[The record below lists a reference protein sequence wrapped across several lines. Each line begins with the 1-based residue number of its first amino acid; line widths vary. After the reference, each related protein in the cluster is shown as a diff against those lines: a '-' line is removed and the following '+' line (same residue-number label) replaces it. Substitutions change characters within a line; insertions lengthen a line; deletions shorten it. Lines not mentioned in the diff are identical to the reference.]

1 MQSFKRTIGCGLVTK
16 ELLGK
21 QICLNGWVNKRRDH
35 GGLIFIDLR
44 DRTGIMQLVIN
55 PEINPEVHTK
65 AHSLRSEYV
74 VAVRGT
80 VVDRTPETINKEL
93 ATGKWEL
100 QITELQILN
109 PAKSLPFT
117 LEEAHTVEEELRLKY
132 RYLDLR
138 RPDMREHFV
147 LRNNIIFAIRE
158 FLQQETFYEIETPI
172 LTKNSPEGAREFL
185 VPSRIHPG
193 SFYALPQSPQLYK
206 QLLMAGGMERYFQ
219 IARCF
224 RDEDLRADR
233 QPEFTQLDV
242 EMSFI
247 EERDVQ
253 DLIERMLNYV
263 LKKVMNLDVPLPIK
277 RITYDEAFN
286 RYGSDKPDLRFAL
299 EIKELSP
306 LFANTELKFL
316 RAALDKGGKLGALHV
331 AGHEFSRSE
340 LEGWVERALKLG
352 SSGLLW
358 MRIKDETTVESPVS
372 KFLPEDF
379 VAQVRTIIPDIGPG
393 SVLFCVAGKFQ
404 SAWEILG
411 RLRLEL
417 AHTLNRIPK
426 NELNFCWVTDFP
438 LFEFDEQTKRYNAMH
453 HPFTSPQPGWK
464 DIEPAAMKA
473 RAYDIV
479 LNGIELGG
487 GSIRIHN
494 RSVQAQV
501 FDLLGLTKEQ
511 TQDKF
516 GFLLEAQEL
525 GFPPHGGI
533 ALGLDRFIMLLTN
546 SASIRDVIAFP
557 KTQRGIDPM
566 MEAPTKVKQEQLA
579 DYGLRFT
586 PAIAQQNEK

>member
-1 MQSFKRTIGCGLVTK
+1 
-16 ELLGK
+16 
-21 QICLNGWVNKRRDH
+21 
-35 GGLIFIDLR
+35 
-44 DRTGIMQLVIN
+44 
-55 PEINPEVHTK
+55 
-65 AHSLRSEYV
+65 
-74 VAVRGT
+74 
-80 VVDRTPETINKEL
+80 
-93 ATGKWEL
+93 
-100 QITELQILN
+100 
-109 PAKSLPFT
+109 
-117 LEEAHTVEEELRLKY
+117 
-132 RYLDLR
+132 
-138 RPDMREHFV
+138 
-147 LRNNIIFAIRE
+147 
-158 FLQQETFYEIETPI
+158 
-172 LTKNSPEGAREFL
+172 
-185 VPSRIHPG
+185 
-193 SFYALPQSPQLYK
+193 
-206 QLLMAGGMERYFQ
+206 
-219 IARCF
+219 
-224 RDEDLRADR
+224 
-233 QPEFTQLDV
+233 
-242 EMSFI
+242 
-247 EERDVQ
+247 
-253 DLIERMLNYV
+253 
-263 LKKVMNLDVPLPIK
+263 
-277 RITYDEAFN
+277 
-286 RYGSDKPDLRFAL
+286 
-299 EIKELSP
+299 
-306 LFANTELKFL
+306 
-316 RAALDKGGKLGALHV
+316 
-331 AGHEFSRSE
+331 
-340 LEGWVERALKLG
+340 
-352 SSGLLW
+352 
-358 MRIKDETTVESPVS
+358 MRIKDENTVESPVS

-393 SVLFCVAGKFQ
+393 SVLFCVAGKFA
-404 SAWEILG
+404 SAWETLG

-438 LFEFDEQTKRYNAMH
+438 LFEYDEQTKSYNAMH
-453 HPFTSPQPGWK
+453 HPFTSPQPGWEK
-464 DIEPAAMKA
+464 MEPAAMKA